1 MQRRT
6 FVLAGGCAPVLAF
19 AHHGWSSF
27 DPDRPVWLEGRAQRV
42 KWQNPHVEFELER
55 TPAGVP
61 ADLARRSYPA
71 QSARVD
77 GAALAA
83 KATAPRRQDRI
94 WTVEL
99 APLSRMNAWKVQEIK
114 PGDPVGVLGFTF
126 KEEKGDP
133 LIRGEFLFVRG
144 QVYGLRSGPA

>member
-1 MQRRT
+1 MHRRT
-6 FVLAGGCAPVLAF
+6 LILASGFVPALAW

-42 KWQNPHVEFELER
+42 KWQNPHAEFELER
-55 TPAGVP
+55 TLAAVP

-71 QSARVD
+71 QSSRVD

-83 KATAPRRQDRI
+83 KATVPSRQDRL

-99 APLSRMNAWKVQEIK
+99 APLSRMNAWKVPEIQ
-114 PGDPVGVLGFTF
+114 PGEPVGVLGFTF

-133 LIRGEFLFVRG
+133 LVRGEFLFLRG